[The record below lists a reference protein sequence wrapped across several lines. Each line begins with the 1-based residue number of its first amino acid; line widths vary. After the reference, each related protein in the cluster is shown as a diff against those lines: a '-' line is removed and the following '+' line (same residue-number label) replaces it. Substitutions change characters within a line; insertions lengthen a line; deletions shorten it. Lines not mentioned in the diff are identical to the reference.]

1 MYKRQRSYTTLLILL
16 LSEAFTQLKIHGNV
30 FFGPGFDPDPARRAL
45 QTSGWLERQMPLTFS
60 TPARC
65 LLRLNSQRLWR
76 LDSRRLDTLPCST
89 HCYFCIIVCI
99 CLFVCFFKLF
109 AVDFIRRRKMNI
121 LLKVGAC
128 VKIRVR
134 LAEKAGGRMAGKWV
148 PTGGVVWRE
157 FFEFSSKKCTVLC
170 SFIAK
175 NYTCGQKPGPGGLID
190 PLGAENVKS
199 TRG

>member
-1 MYKRQRSYTTLLILL
+1 
-16 LSEAFTQLKIHGNV
+16 
-30 FFGPGFDPDPARRAL
+30 
-45 QTSGWLERQMPLTFS
+45 
-60 TPARC
+60 
-65 LLRLNSQRLWR
+65 
-76 LDSRRLDTLPCST
+76 
-89 HCYFCIIVCI
+89 
-99 CLFVCFFKLF
+99 
-109 AVDFIRRRKMNI
+109 MNI

-128 VKIRVR
+128 AKTRVR
-134 LAEKAGGRMAGKWV
+134 VGRTKQGVEWPGKWV